1 MPTLK
6 RQAGPLTIGLVLAD
20 ALIATAVYLAACAAT
35 LPEGDPLTGL
45 LTAHA
50 GYLAAF
56 VIAWWLVATDEGLM
70 ASQRNISIAAQT
82 YSAIKSGVIALAATG
97 FLMAFF
103 SRGDID
109 RPFLVFFGL
118 GSISALVV
126 FRLFV
131 RFALWAARRSGFN
144 YREILIVGAN
154 DRVKHLVEVIQAQ
167 PHFGYHLVGV
177 LDPDRERFD
186 ALDVPELNYI
196 GPIEDAE
203 NVLRDRVVDEV
214 YICLPI
220 RTFYKEIVSLAR
232 LCEGAGVP
240 VRMMADLFP
249 LHVATRRA
257 YQLEDIPFVSLST
270 VPEFGASLILKR
282 GLDLVVAGTFL
293 LLLAWWLFPLIAII
307 IKLDSRGPAFFP
319 QDRVGLN
326 QRTFRMVKFRTM
338 IQGAEEAREKLA
350 EKNEADGPVFKIKDD
365 PRITRVGRWLRK
377 TSLDELPQL
386 TNVLIGD
393 MSLVGPRPPLRSEV
407 EQYSWDQRRRLSVRP
422 GITGLQQVSGRSGLT
437 FDEWIDIDLA
447 YIDHWNLL
455 QDWRILLRTAQ
466 VVVEGRGAT

>member
-6 RQAGPLTIGLVLAD
+6 RQAGPLTVILVLMD
-20 ALIATAVYLAACAAT
+20 AVITGAAYLAACATT
-35 LPEGDPLTGL
+35 LPVGAPLADSL
-45 LTAHA
+45 IAHA
-50 GYLAAF
+50 GYLLAF
-56 VIAWWLVATDEGLM
+56 VPAWWLVAADEGLM
-70 ASQRNISIAAQT
+70 ASQRNTAIGRQAISGLKA
-82 YSAIKSGVIALAATG
+82 GVIAAAAAA
-97 FLMAFF
+97 LLIAFF
-103 SRGDID
+103 QQGDID
-109 RPFLVFFGL
+109 RPFFVLFGAGAVAGL
-118 GSISALVV
+118 LA
-126 FRLFV
+126 FRAVMRLT
-131 RFALWAARRSGFN
+131 LWAARRSGFN

-154 DRVKHLVEVIQAQ
+154 GRVKHLIEVIQAQ
-167 PHFGYHLVGV
+167 PRFGYHLVGV
-177 LDPDRERFD
+177 LDPDRERYE
-186 ALDVPELNYI
+186 ALNEPALEYI

-203 NVLRDRVVDEV
+203 QVLRDRVVDEV

-249 LHVATRRA
+249 LRVATRRA

-282 GLDLVVAGTFL
+282 ALDVLVSALFL
-293 LLLAWWLFPLIAII
+293 LTVVWWLFPIVGVL
-307 IKLDSRGPAFFP
+307 IKLDSRGPVFFI

-326 QRTFRMVKFRTM
+326 QRTFRMIKFRTM
-338 IQGAEEAREKLA
+338 FKGAEAARDEIA
-350 EKNEADGPVFKIKDD
+350 EQNEADGPVFKIKDD
-365 PRITRVGRWLRK
+365 PRITRVGLWLRK

-386 TNVLIGD
+386 MNVLIGD
-393 MSLVGPRPPLRSEV
+393 MSLVGPRPPLPAEV
-407 EQYSWDQRRRLSVRP
+407 EQYTWDQRRRLSVRP
-422 GITGLQQVSGRSGLT
+422 GVTGLQQVSGRSGLA

-466 VVVEGRGAT
+466 VVVEGRGAS

>member
-20 ALIATAVYLAACAAT
+20 GLIAAGVYITASAITAS
-35 LPEGDPLTGL
+35 GDESLTQL
-45 LTAHA
+45 LTAHV

-56 VIAWWLVATDEGLM
+56 VLAWWLVATDEGLM
-70 ASQRNISIAAQT
+70 ASQRNTAIAAQT
-82 YSAIKSGVIALAATG
+82 YSVIKSAVLALVATG
-97 FLMAFF
+97 FLIAFF
-103 SRGDID
+103 SQGDID
-109 RPFLVFFGL
+109 RPFLILFGI
-118 GSISALVV
+118 GAVSALLV

-154 DRVKHLVEVIQAQ
+154 DRVKHLVDVIKAQ

-186 ALDVPELNYI
+186 ALRETGLEYI

-203 NVLRDRVVDEV
+203 KILRDRVVDEV

-282 GLDLVVAGTFL
+282 ALDLAVAGTFL
-293 LLLAWWLFPLIAII
+293 LLCAWWLFPLIGLI
-307 IKLDSRGPAFFP
+307 IKLDSRGPVFFR

-326 QRTFRMVKFRTM
+326 QRTFRMIKFRTM
-338 IQGAEEAREKLA
+338 IQGAEEIREELA

-365 PRITRVGRWLRK
+365 PRITRIGRWLRK

-386 TNVLIGD
+386 LNVLIGD
-393 MSLVGPRPPLRSEV
+393 MSLVGPRPPLPAEV
-407 EQYSWDQRRRLSVRP
+407 AQYTWDQRRRLSVRP
-422 GITGLQQVSGRSGLT
+422 GVTGLQQVSGRSGIS
-437 FDEWIDIDLA
+437 FNDWIDIDLA

-466 VVVEGRGAT
+466 VVVEGKGAS

>member
-6 RQAGPLTIGLVLAD
+6 RQAGPLTVGLVLAD
-20 ALIATAVYLAACAAT
+20 ALIATTVYLVVCATVLSAG
-35 LPEGDPLTGL
+35 EPLREL
-45 LTAHA
+45 LYAHG

-56 VIAWWLVATDEGLM
+56 IIAWWLVATDEGLM
-70 ASQRNISIAAQT
+70 ASQRNTSIAAQT
-82 YSAIKSGVIALAATG
+82 YSAIKAGVLALAATG

-103 SRGDID
+103 SQGDID
-109 RPFLVFFGL
+109 RTFLISFGL
-118 GSISALVV
+118 GSIATLLV
-126 FRLFV
+126 FRLIV

-154 DRVKHLVEVIQAQ
+154 DRVKHLVEVIQDQ

-177 LDPDRERFD
+177 LDPDRDRFD
-186 ALDVPELNYI
+186 ALNEPELDYI

-203 NVLRDRVVDEV
+203 KVLRDQVVDEV

-282 GLDLVVAGTFL
+282 ALDLTVSGLFL
-293 LLLAWWLFPLIAII
+293 ILIAWWLFPLIGVLVKI
-307 IKLDSRGPAFFP
+307 DSRGPIFFA
-319 QDRVGLN
+319 QERVGLN
-326 QRTFRMVKFRTM
+326 TRTFRMVKFRTM
-338 IQGAEEAREKLA
+338 VQDAENIQEDLIAQ
-350 EKNEADGPVFKIKDD
+350 NEADGPVFKIKDD

-386 TNVLIGD
+386 MNVLIGD
-393 MSLVGPRPPLRSEV
+393 MSLVGPRPPLPSEV
-407 EQYSWDQRRRLSVRP
+407 AQYTWDQRRRLSVRP
-422 GITGLQQVSGRSGLT
+422 GVTGLQQVSGRSGLD

-466 VVVEGRGAT
+466 VVVEGKGAS

>member
-6 RQAGPLTIGLVLAD
+6 RQAGPLTIGLVLTD
-20 ALIATAVYLAACAAT
+20 AFIAMAVDLAVCLAT
-35 LPEGDPLTGL
+35 LSDGESLGQS

-70 ASQRNISIAAQT
+70 ASQRNTSVAAQA
-82 YSAIKSGVIALAATG
+82 YSTLKAGVLALAATG
-97 FLMAFF
+97 FLIAFF
-103 SRGDID
+103 SQGKID
-109 RPFLVFFGL
+109 RTFLVFFGI
-118 GSISALVV
+118 GTISALLV
-126 FRLFV
+126 FRLLV
-131 RFALWAARRSGFN
+131 RLALWAARRSGFN

-177 LDPDRERFD
+177 LDPDRARFD
-186 ALDVPELNYI
+186 ALGDSELEYI

-270 VPEFGASLILKR
+270 VPEFGASLIFKR
-282 GLDLVVAGTFL
+282 ALDILVSGAFL
-293 LLLAWWLFPLIAII
+293 LLIAWWLFPLIGVIV
-307 IKLDSRGPAFFP
+307 KLDSRGPIFFA
-319 QDRVGLN
+319 QERVGLN
-326 QRTFRMVKFRTM
+326 QRTFRMIKFRTM
-338 IQGAEEAREKLA
+338 IQGAEDVRDELA
-350 EKNEADGPVFKIKDD
+350 DQNEADGPVFKIKDD

-386 TNVLIGD
+386 MNVLIGD
-393 MSLVGPRPPLRSEV
+393 MSLVGPRPPLPSEV
-407 EQYSWDQRRRLSVRP
+407 ENYSWDQRRRLSVRP
-422 GITGLQQVSGRSGLT
+422 GVTGLQQVSGRSGLT

-455 QDWRILLRTAQ
+455 EDWRILLRTAQ
-466 VVVEGRGAT
+466 VVVEGRGAS